1 MRRPSAVLRL
11 ASGRAFITIRTMPGP
26 IPSCDVQI
34 RVRYAETDA
43 MGLLHHAQYLVYFEL
58 GRTELLRLNGVRYR
72 DMEERGIFYV
82 VARLEC
88 RYKAPARYD
97 DLLTLT
103 TTTERLTPVRVEH
116 GYRLTR
122 DGLLLTEARTTLVT
136 IGRDGRPRGLPDDLY
151 ERLSGEKRPGTPGTA
166 ARASEAARSDAL
178 ADNSPPG

>member
-1 MRRPSAVLRL
+1 MSEPI
-11 ASGRAFITIRTMPGP
+11 AS
-26 IPSCDVQI
+26 CQVEI

-43 MGLLHHAQYLVYFEL
+43 MGVLHHAQHFVYFEQ

-88 RYKAPARYD
+88 RYRAPARYD

-122 DGLLLTEARTTLVT
+122 EDRLLAEGHSTLVSV
-136 IGRDGRPRGLPDDLY
+136 GRDGRPLALPDDLY
-151 ERLSGEKRPGTPGTA
+151 QRLTGVA
-166 ARASEAARSDAL
+166 AP
-178 ADNSPPG
+178 PPGA

>member
-1 MRRPSAVLRL
+1 MSEPI
-11 ASGRAFITIRTMPGP
+11 AS
-26 IPSCDVQI
+26 CQVEI

-43 MGLLHHAQYLVYFEL
+43 MGVLHHAQHFVYFEQ

-88 RYKAPARYD
+88 RYRAPARYD

-122 DGLLLTEARTTLVT
+122 EDRLLAEGHSTLVSV
-136 IGRDGRPRGLPDDLY
+136 GRDGRPLALPDDLY
-151 ERLSGEKRPGTPGTA
+151 QRLTGVA
-166 ARASEAARSDAL
+166 AQ
-178 ADNSPPG
+178 PPVA

>member
-1 MRRPSAVLRL
+1 MPEPI
-11 ASGRAFITIRTMPGP
+11 AS
-26 IPSCDVQI
+26 CQVEI

-43 MGLLHHAQYLVYFEL
+43 MGVLHHAHYFVYFEQ

-88 RYKAPARYD
+88 RFRAPARYD

-116 GYRLTR
+116 GYRLVR
-122 DGLLLTEARTTLVT
+122 EDRLLAEGRSTLVSV
-136 IGRDGRPRGLPDDLY
+136 GRDGRPLPLPDDLY
-151 ERLSGEKRPGTPGTA
+151 QRLTGVAGE
-166 ARASEAARSDAL
+166 
-178 ADNSPPG
+178 PPVV